1 MVKRRAALTGRNARE
16 TAYKCIRDKIIN
28 LDLKPGEPLSD
39 KLLAEELEMS
49 RTPVR
54 EALIILSVS
63 DMVVLKPQT
72 GTFVAPIDVER
83 MEIEQF
89 ARYALEKEVI
99 TELCEKGISDELR
112 WTYEENLRTYMHY
125 AKAEVPGRA
134 RILLDLDNA
143 FHGIAFHGDGR
154 ERNYQLQLG
163 QQQHIERM
171 RMLSLMSTEQQT
183 NIDDHSEIYEA
194 VAAGERDR
202 ALKRLKQH
210 LHRYRENL
218 DFVRERYPE
227 YFTLG

>member
-1 MVKRRAALTGRNARE
+1 MEKRRRALTGRNARD
-16 TAYKCIRDKIIN
+16 TAYKSIRDKIIN
-28 LDLKPGEPLSD
+28 LELKPGEPLSD

-72 GTFVAPIDVER
+72 GTFVAPIDIER

-99 TELCEKGISDELR
+99 SELCEKGISDEMR
-112 WTYEENLRTYMHY
+112 WNYEENLRIFQHY
-125 AKAEVPGRA
+125 AETQTEGRA
-134 RILLDLDNA
+134 RKLLDLDNA
-143 FHGIAFHGDGR
+143 FHGIAFQGDGR
-154 ERNYQLQLG
+154 ERNFQLQLG

-171 RMLSLMSTEQQT
+171 RMLSLISTGQQT
-183 NIDDHSEIYEA
+183 NIDDHREIYEA
-194 VAAGERDR
+194 IAAGERDR
-202 ALKRLKQH
+202 ALGRLKQH

-218 DFVRERYPE
+218 AFVRERYPE